1 MLYGKINPTAKFAQ
15 QAGPFDAPSS
25 IEAGHI
31 AVIANRYIAG
41 SSKTN
46 FQVIFG
52 NVVIDETISK
62 FKEISSSS
70 VELTSE
76 ELSTWGTDDKILLN
90 LVANKIGT
98 ICEEFGTVKQNNFY

>member
-1 MLYGKINPTAKFAQ
+1 MLYAKINPTAKFAQ
-15 QAGPFDAPSS
+15 QAGPFDIPYS
-25 IEAGHI
+25 IEAKHI
-31 AVIANRYIAG
+31 VVIANRYIAG
-41 SSKTN
+41 AFKTN
-46 FQVIFG
+46 FQIVFGDIVIE
-52 NVVIDETISK
+52 NTISK

-98 ICEEFGTVKQNNFY
+98 ICEEFGTLNQNNFY

>member
-15 QAGPFDAPSS
+15 QAGPFETPSS
-25 IEAGHI
+25 IEAGYI

-41 SSKTN
+41 ASKTN
-46 FQVIFG
+46 FQIVFG
-52 NVVIDETISK
+52 NLVIENTISK

-90 LVANKIGT
+90 LVADKIGT
-98 ICEEFGTVKQNNFY
+98 KCEEFGISNEQYF